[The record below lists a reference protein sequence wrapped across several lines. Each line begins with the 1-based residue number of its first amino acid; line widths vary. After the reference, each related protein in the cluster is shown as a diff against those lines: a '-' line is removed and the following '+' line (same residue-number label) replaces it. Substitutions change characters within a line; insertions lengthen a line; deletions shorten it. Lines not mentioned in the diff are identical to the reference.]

1 MCKRYKWKALV
12 ENDEV
17 QEAWRKY
24 MEKLLN
30 KEKTWDN
37 ATVCK
42 KVEGP
47 YELIRSDEL
56 LKGVRMMKGRTAPQ
70 ELFRK
75 FL

>member
-1 MCKRYKWKALV
+1 
-12 ENDEV
+12 
-17 QEAWRKY
+17 

-56 LKGVRMMKGRTAPQ
+56 LKGVRMTKKGKTAGPTGIVS
-70 ELFRK
+70 EIFVTDEDCSMEWLTSV
-75 FL
+75 